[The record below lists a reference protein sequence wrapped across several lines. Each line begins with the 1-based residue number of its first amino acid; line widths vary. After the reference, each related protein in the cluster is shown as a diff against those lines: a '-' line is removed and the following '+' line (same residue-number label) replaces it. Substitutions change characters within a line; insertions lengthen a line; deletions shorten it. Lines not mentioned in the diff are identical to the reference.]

1 MKIAIN
7 GFGRIGKNITRHLID
22 AGYLNNQGGDLELVA
37 INDLG
42 KIESNAHLLKYDS
55 IHGAIQNS
63 TKVDNNELIIDNSSI
78 KYFSERNP
86 EDLPWDDLD
95 IDIVFECTGIFTS
108 RDAASSHIKAGA
120 KKVLISAP
128 AQNPDK
134 TIVYGV
140 NHKQLTSDDIIISNA
155 SCTTNCLAPLAQII
169 NDNYV
174 IKSGL
179 VNTVHASTNDQSLL
193 DVAHSDLYR
202 ARAASASIIPSKTGA
217 AKAIGLV
224 IPELDG
230 KLNGMATRVPTL
242 NVSMLDFTFETE
254 KNFTIDQLVE
264 TIKTAANKDYKDIL
278 SVCDLPLVST
288 DFNHNPSSSIF
299 DSNHLYQIGNQTKIL
314 AWYDNEWGFSKR
326 MIDLSKYIK
335 EISSIS
341 FKETA

>member
-7 GFGRIGKNITRHLID
+7 GFGRIGKNITRHLIN
-22 AGYLNNQGGDLELVA
+22 AGYLAGQGGDLELVA

-42 KIESNAHLLKYDS
+42 DIKSNAHLLKYDS
-55 IHGAIQNS
+55 IHGPIANTIS
-63 TKVDNNELIIDNSSI
+63 YENNEILIDSSSV
-78 KYFSERNP
+78 KFFSERDP
-86 EDLPWDDLD
+86 SQLPWNDLD
-95 IDIVFECTGIFTS
+95 IDIVFECTGFFTS
-108 RDAASSHIKAGA
+108 KEKASSHLTAGA

-128 AQNPDK
+128 AQDPDK

-140 NHKQLTSDDIIISNA
+140 NHSELQEDDLIISNA
-155 SCTTNCLAPLAQII
+155 SCTTNCLAPLVKVI
-169 NDNYV
+169 NDKFG

-193 DVAHSDLYR
+193 DVSHSDLYR

-230 KLNGMATRVPTL
+230 KLNGMATRVPVL

-254 KNFTIDQLVE
+254 KDFEINELVSALIQSSKNE
-264 TIKTAANKDYKDIL
+264 LYGVL
-278 SVCDLPLVST
+278 SICDLPLVSS
-288 DFNHNPSSSIF
+288 DFNHNPASSIF
-299 DSNHLYQIGNQTKIL
+299 DTNHIYKIGNQTKIL

-326 MIDLSKYIK
+326 MVELSLHIK

>member
-7 GFGRIGKNITRHLID
+7 GFGRIGKNITRHLIN
-22 AGYLNNQGGDLELVA
+22 AGYLAGQGGDLELVA

-42 KIESNAHLLKYDS
+42 DIKSNAHLLKYDS
-55 IHGAIQNS
+55 IHGPIDNDIS
-63 TKVDNNELIIDNSSI
+63 YENNEILIDSSSV
-78 KYFSERNP
+78 KFFSERDP
-86 EDLPWDDLD
+86 SQLPWNDLD
-95 IDIVFECTGIFTS
+95 IDIVFECTGFFTS
-108 RDAASSHIKAGA
+108 KEKASSHLTAGA

-128 AQNPDK
+128 AQDPDK

-140 NHKQLTSDDIIISNA
+140 NHSELQEDDLIISNA
-155 SCTTNCLAPLAQII
+155 SCTTNCLAPLVKVI
-169 NDNYV
+169 NDKFG

-193 DVAHSDLYR
+193 DVSHSDLYR

-230 KLNGMATRVPTL
+230 KLNGMATRVPVL

-254 KNFTIDQLVE
+254 KDFEINELVSALIQSSKNE
-264 TIKTAANKDYKDIL
+264 LYGVL
-278 SVCDLPLVST
+278 SICDLPLVSS
-288 DFNHNPSSSIF
+288 DFNHNPASSIF
-299 DSNHLYQIGNQTKIL
+299 DTNHIYKIGNQTKIL

-326 MIDLSKYIK
+326 MVELSLHIK
-335 EISSIS
+335 QISSIS
-341 FKETA
+341 LKETA

>member
-7 GFGRIGKNITRHLID
+7 GFGRIGKNITRHLIN
-22 AGYLNNQGGDLELVA
+22 AGYLAGQGGDLELVA

-42 KIESNAHLLKYDS
+42 DIKSNAHLLKYDS
-55 IHGAIQNS
+55 IHGPIANTIS
-63 TKVDNNELIIDNSSI
+63 YENNEILIDSSSV
-78 KYFSERNP
+78 KFFSERDP
-86 EDLPWDDLD
+86 SQLPWNDLD
-95 IDIVFECTGIFTS
+95 IDIVFECTGFFTS
-108 RDAASSHIKAGA
+108 KEKASSHLTAGA

-128 AQNPDK
+128 AQDPDK

-140 NHKQLTSDDIIISNA
+140 NHSELQEDDLIISNA
-155 SCTTNCLAPLAQII
+155 SCTTNCLAPLAKVI
-169 NDNYV
+169 NDKFG

-224 IPELDG
+224 IPELEG
-230 KLNGMATRVPTL
+230 KLNGMATRVPVL

-254 KNFTIDQLVE
+254 KDFEINELVSALIQSSKNE
-264 TIKTAANKDYKDIL
+264 LYGVL
-278 SVCDLPLVST
+278 SICDLPLVSS
-288 DFNHNPSSSIF
+288 DFNHNPASSIF
-299 DSNHLYQIGNQTKIL
+299 DTNHIYKIGNQTKIL

-326 MIDLSKYIK
+326 MVELSLHIK
-335 EISSIS
+335 QISSIS

>member
-63 TKVDNNELIIDNSSI
+63 IKVDNDELIIDSSSI

-86 EDLPWDDLD
+86 EDLPWGDLD

-264 TIKTAANKDYKDIL
+264 TINVAANKDYKDIL

>member
-22 AGYLNNQGGDLELVA
+22 ACYLNNQGGDLELVA

-63 TKVDNNELIIDNSSI
+63 IKVDNDELIIDSSSI

-86 EDLPWDDLD
+86 EDLPWGDLD

-264 TIKTAANKDYKDIL
+264 TINVAANKDYKDIL

>member
-7 GFGRIGKNITRHLID
+7 GFGRIGKNITRHLIE
-22 AGYLNNQGGDLELVA
+22 AGYLSSQGGELELIA

-55 IHGAIQNS
+55 IHGSIANEI
-63 TKVDNNELIIDNSSI
+63 TIENNEIKIDESSI

-86 EDLPWDDLD
+86 EDLPWQELEV
-95 IDIVFECTGIFTS
+95 DIVFECTGIFTS
-108 RDAASSHIKAGA
+108 KEAALKHIKAGA

-128 AQNPDK
+128 AQDPDK

-140 NHKQLTSDDIIISNA
+140 NHHELSDDDIVISNA
-155 SCTTNCLAPLAQII
+155 SCTTNCLAPLAKII
-169 NDNYV
+169 HENYT

-242 NVSMLDFTFETE
+242 NVSMLDFTFEAE
-254 KNFTIDQLVE
+254 KSFSLDELIEIIRN
-264 TIKTAANKDYKDIL
+264 AANNEYKGIL

-326 MIDLSKYIK
+326 MIELSLYIK
-335 EISSIS
+335 EISAIS
-341 FKETA
+341 LKETA

>member
-42 KIESNAHLLKYDS
+42 KIKSNAHLLKYDS

-63 TKVDNNELIIDNSSI
+63 IKVDNDELIIDSSSI

-86 EDLPWDDLD
+86 EDLPWGDLD

-242 NVSMLDFTFETE
+242 NVSMLDFTFET
-254 KNFTIDQLVE
+254 KKSFGIDKLIE
-264 TIKTAANKDYKDIL
+264 TIRTAANKDYKDIL

-326 MIDLSKYIK
+326 VIDLSKYIK

>member
-7 GFGRIGKNITRHLID
+7 GFGRIGKNITRHLIN
-22 AGYLNNQGGDLELVA
+22 AGYLAGQGGDLELVA

-42 KIESNAHLLKYDS
+42 DIKSNAHLLKYDS
-55 IHGAIQNS
+55 IHGPIANTIS
-63 TKVDNNELIIDNSSI
+63 YENNEILIDSSSV
-78 KYFSERNP
+78 KFFSERDP
-86 EDLPWDDLD
+86 SQLPWNDLD
-95 IDIVFECTGIFTS
+95 IDIVFECTGFFTS
-108 RDAASSHIKAGA
+108 KEKASSHLTAGA

-128 AQNPDK
+128 AQDPDK

-140 NHKQLTSDDIIISNA
+140 NHSELQEDDLIISNA
-155 SCTTNCLAPLAQII
+155 SCTTNCLAPLVKVI
-169 NDNYV
+169 NDKFG

-193 DVAHSDLYR
+193 DVSHSDLYR

-230 KLNGMATRVPTL
+230 KLNGMATRVPVL

-254 KNFTIDQLVE
+254 KDFEINELVSALIQSSKNE
-264 TIKTAANKDYKDIL
+264 LYGVL
-278 SVCDLPLVST
+278 SICDLPLVSS
-288 DFNHNPSSSIF
+288 DFNHNPASSIF
-299 DSNHLYQIGNQTKIL
+299 DTNHIYKIGNQTKIL

-326 MIDLSKYIK
+326 MVELSLHIK
-335 EISSIS
+335 QISSIS

>member
-22 AGYLNNQGGDLELVA
+22 AGYLAGQGGDLELIA

-42 KIESNAHLLKYDS
+42 DIKSNAHLLKYDS
-55 IHGAIQNS
+55 IHGPIANTIS
-63 TKVDNNELIIDNSSI
+63 YENNEILIDSSSV
-78 KYFSERNP
+78 KFFSERDP
-86 EDLPWDDLD
+86 SQLPWNDLD
-95 IDIVFECTGIFTS
+95 IDIVFECTGFFTS
-108 RDAASSHIKAGA
+108 KEKASSHLTAGA

-128 AQNPDK
+128 AQDPDK

-140 NHKQLTSDDIIISNA
+140 NHSELQEDDLIISNA
-155 SCTTNCLAPLAQII
+155 SCTTNCLAPLAKVV
-169 NDNYV
+169 NDKFG

-224 IPELDG
+224 IPELEG
-230 KLNGMATRVPTL
+230 KLNGMATRVPVL

-254 KNFTIDQLVE
+254 KDFEINELVSALIQSSKNE
-264 TIKTAANKDYKDIL
+264 LYGVL
-278 SVCDLPLVST
+278 SICDLPLVSS
-288 DFNHNPSSSIF
+288 DFNHNPASSIF
-299 DSNHLYQIGNQTKIL
+299 DTNHIYKIGNQTKIL

-326 MIDLSKYIK
+326 MVELSLHIK
-335 EISSIS
+335 QISSIS
-341 FKETA
+341 LKETA

>member
-7 GFGRIGKNITRHLID
+7 GFGRIGKNITRHLIN
-22 AGYLNNQGGDLELVA
+22 AGYLAGQGGDLELVA

-42 KIESNAHLLKYDS
+42 DIKSNAHLLKYDS
-55 IHGAIQNS
+55 IHGPIDNDIS
-63 TKVDNNELIIDNSSI
+63 YENNEILIDSSSV
-78 KYFSERNP
+78 KFFSERDP
-86 EDLPWDDLD
+86 SQLPWNDLD
-95 IDIVFECTGIFTS
+95 IDIVFECTGFFTS
-108 RDAASSHIKAGA
+108 KEKASSHLTAGA

-128 AQNPDK
+128 AQDPDK

-140 NHKQLTSDDIIISNA
+140 NHSELQEDDLIISNA
-155 SCTTNCLAPLAQII
+155 SCTTNCLAPLAKVI
-169 NDNYV
+169 NDKFG

-224 IPELDG
+224 IPELEG
-230 KLNGMATRVPTL
+230 KLNGMATRVPVL

-254 KNFTIDQLVE
+254 KDFEINELVSALIQSSKNE
-264 TIKTAANKDYKDIL
+264 LYGVL
-278 SVCDLPLVST
+278 SICDLPLVSS
-288 DFNHNPSSSIF
+288 DFNHNPASSIF
-299 DSNHLYQIGNQTKIL
+299 DTNHIYKIGNQTKIL

-326 MIDLSKYIK
+326 MVELSLHIK
-335 EISSIS
+335 QISSIS
-341 FKETA
+341 LKETA

>member
-22 AGYLNNQGGDLELVA
+22 AGYLAGQGGDLELVA

-42 KIESNAHLLKYDS
+42 DIKSNAHLLKYDS
-55 IHGAIQNS
+55 IHGPIANAIS
-63 TKVDNNELIIDNSSI
+63 HENNEILIDSSSV
-78 KYFSERNP
+78 KFFSERDP
-86 EDLPWDDLD
+86 SQLPWNDLD
-95 IDIVFECTGIFTS
+95 IDIVFECTGFFTS
-108 RDAASSHIKAGA
+108 KEKASSHLTAGA

-128 AQNPDK
+128 AQDPDK

-140 NHKQLTSDDIIISNA
+140 NHSELQEDDLIISNA
-155 SCTTNCLAPLAQII
+155 SCTTNCLAPLAKVV
-169 NDNYV
+169 NDKFG

-224 IPELDG
+224 IPELEG
-230 KLNGMATRVPTL
+230 KLNGMATRVPVL

-254 KNFTIDQLVE
+254 KDFEINELVSALIQSSKNE
-264 TIKTAANKDYKDIL
+264 LYGVL
-278 SVCDLPLVST
+278 SICDLPLVSS
-288 DFNHNPSSSIF
+288 DFNHNPASSIF
-299 DSNHLYQIGNQTKIL
+299 DTNHIYKIGNQTKIL

-326 MIDLSKYIK
+326 MVELSLHIK
-335 EISSIS
+335 QISSIS
-341 FKETA
+341 LKETA

>member
-22 AGYLNNQGGDLELVA
+22 GGYLAGQGGDLELVA

-42 KIESNAHLLKYDS
+42 DIKSNAHLLKYDS
-55 IHGAIQNS
+55 IHGPIDNDIS
-63 TKVDNNELIIDNSSI
+63 YENNEILIDSSSV
-78 KYFSERNP
+78 KFFSERDP
-86 EDLPWDDLD
+86 SQLPWNDLD
-95 IDIVFECTGIFTS
+95 IDIVFECTGFFTS
-108 RDAASSHIKAGA
+108 KEKASSHLTAGA

-128 AQNPDK
+128 AQDPDK

-140 NHKQLTSDDIIISNA
+140 NHSELQEDDLIISNA
-155 SCTTNCLAPLAQII
+155 SCTTNCLAPLAKVI
-169 NDNYV
+169 NDKFG

-224 IPELDG
+224 IPELEG
-230 KLNGMATRVPTL
+230 KLNGMATRVPVL

-254 KNFTIDQLVE
+254 KDFEINELVSALIQSSKNE
-264 TIKTAANKDYKDIL
+264 LYGVL
-278 SVCDLPLVST
+278 SICDLPLVSS
-288 DFNHNPSSSIF
+288 DFNHNPASSIF
-299 DSNHLYQIGNQTKIL
+299 DTNHIYKIGNQTKIL

-326 MIDLSKYIK
+326 MVELSLHIK
-335 EISSIS
+335 QISSIS
-341 FKETA
+341 LK

>member
-22 AGYLNNQGGDLELVA
+22 AGYLAGKGGDLELVA

-42 KIESNAHLLKYDS
+42 DIKSNAHLLKYDS
-55 IHGAIQNS
+55 IHGPIANTIS
-63 TKVDNNELIIDNSSI
+63 YENNEILIDSSSV
-78 KYFSERNP
+78 KFFSERDP
-86 EDLPWDDLD
+86 SQLPWNDLD
-95 IDIVFECTGIFTS
+95 IDIVFECTGFFTS
-108 RDAASSHIKAGA
+108 KEKASSHLTAGA

-128 AQNPDK
+128 AQDPDK

-140 NHKQLTSDDIIISNA
+140 NHSQLQEDDLIISNA
-155 SCTTNCLAPLAQII
+155 SCTTNCLAPLAKVV
-169 NDNYV
+169 NDKFG

-230 KLNGMATRVPTL
+230 KLNGMATRVPVL

-254 KNFTIDQLVE
+254 KDFEINELVSALIQSSKNE
-264 TIKTAANKDYKDIL
+264 LYGVL
-278 SVCDLPLVST
+278 SICDLPLVSS
-288 DFNHNPSSSIF
+288 DFNHNPASSIF
-299 DSNHLYQIGNQTKIL
+299 DTNHIYKIGNQTKIL

-326 MIDLSKYIK
+326 MVELSLHIK
-335 EISSIS
+335 QISSIS
-341 FKETA
+341 LKETA

>member
-7 GFGRIGKNITRHLID
+7 GFGRIGKNITRHLIN
-22 AGYLNNQGGDLELVA
+22 AGYLAGQGGDLELVA

-42 KIESNAHLLKYDS
+42 DIKSNAHLLKYDS
-55 IHGAIQNS
+55 IHGPIANTIS
-63 TKVDNNELIIDNSSI
+63 YENNEILIDSSSV
-78 KYFSERNP
+78 KFFSERDP
-86 EDLPWDDLD
+86 SQLPWNDLD
-95 IDIVFECTGIFTS
+95 IDIVFECTGFFTS
-108 RDAASSHIKAGA
+108 KEKASSHLTAGA

-128 AQNPDK
+128 AQDPDK

-140 NHKQLTSDDIIISNA
+140 NHSELQEDDLIISNA
-155 SCTTNCLAPLAQII
+155 SCTTNCLAPLAKVI
-169 NDNYV
+169 NDKFG

-224 IPELDG
+224 IPELEG
-230 KLNGMATRVPTL
+230 KLNGMATRVPVL

-254 KNFTIDQLVE
+254 KDFEINELVSALIQSSKNE
-264 TIKTAANKDYKDIL
+264 LYGVL
-278 SVCDLPLVST
+278 SICDLPLVSS
-288 DFNHNPSSSIF
+288 DFNHNPASSIL
-299 DSNHLYQIGNQTKIL
+299 DTNHIYKIGNQTKIL

-326 MIDLSKYIK
+326 MVELSLHIK
-335 EISSIS
+335 QISSIS
-341 FKETA
+341 LKETA

>member
-7 GFGRIGKNITRHLID
+7 GFGRIGKNITRHLIN
-22 AGYLNNQGGDLELVA
+22 AGYLAGQGGDLELVA

-42 KIESNAHLLKYDS
+42 DIKSNAHLLKYDS
-55 IHGAIQNS
+55 IHGPIANTIS
-63 TKVDNNELIIDNSSI
+63 YENNEILIDSSSV
-78 KYFSERNP
+78 KFFSERDP
-86 EDLPWDDLD
+86 SQLPWNDLD
-95 IDIVFECTGIFTS
+95 IDIVFECTGFFTS
-108 RDAASSHIKAGA
+108 KEKASSHLTAGA

-128 AQNPDK
+128 AQDPDK

-140 NHKQLTSDDIIISNA
+140 NHSELQEDDLIISNA
-155 SCTTNCLAPLAQII
+155 SCTTNCLAPLVKVI
-169 NDNYV
+169 NDKFG

-193 DVAHSDLYR
+193 DVSHSDLYR

-230 KLNGMATRVPTL
+230 KLNGMATRVPVL

-254 KNFTIDQLVE
+254 KDFEINELISALIQSSKNELYGV
-264 TIKTAANKDYKDIL
+264 L
-278 SVCDLPLVST
+278 SICDLPLVSS
-288 DFNHNPSSSIF
+288 DFNHNPASSIF
-299 DSNHLYQIGNQTKIL
+299 DTNHIYKIGNQTKIL

-326 MIDLSKYIK
+326 MVELSLHIK
-335 EISSIS
+335 QISSIS
-341 FKETA
+341 LKETA

>member
-63 TKVDNNELIIDNSSI
+63 IKVDNDELIIDSSSI

-86 EDLPWDDLD
+86 EDLPWGDLD

-254 KNFTIDQLVE
+254 KNFSIDELVG
-264 TIKTAANKDYKDIL
+264 TIKVAAEKDYKDIL

>member
-7 GFGRIGKNITRHLID
+7 GFGRIGKNITRHLIN
-22 AGYLNNQGGDLELVA
+22 AGYLAGQGGDLELVA

-42 KIESNAHLLKYDS
+42 DIKSNAHLLKYDS
-55 IHGAIQNS
+55 IHGPIANTIS
-63 TKVDNNELIIDNSSI
+63 YENNEILIDSSSV
-78 KYFSERNP
+78 KFFSEKDP
-86 EDLPWDDLD
+86 SQLPWNDLD
-95 IDIVFECTGIFTS
+95 IDIVFECTGFFTS
-108 RDAASSHIKAGA
+108 KEKASSHLTAGA

-128 AQNPDK
+128 AQDPDK

-140 NHKQLTSDDIIISNA
+140 NHSELQEDDLIISNA
-155 SCTTNCLAPLAQII
+155 SCTTNCLAPLVKVI
-169 NDNYV
+169 NDKFG

-230 KLNGMATRVPTL
+230 KLNGMATRVPVL

-254 KNFTIDQLVE
+254 KDFEINELVSALIQSSKNE
-264 TIKTAANKDYKDIL
+264 LYGVL
-278 SVCDLPLVST
+278 SICDLPLVSS
-288 DFNHNPSSSIF
+288 DFNHNPASSIF
-299 DSNHLYQIGNQTKIL
+299 DTNHIYKIGNQTKIL

-326 MIDLSKYIK
+326 MVELSLHIK
-335 EISSIS
+335 QISSIS
-341 FKETA
+341 LKETA